1 MPYST
6 ALQVLAICDTNIP
19 VGDITEIIEEVDAW
33 LDSKLPT
40 GTMNAFILR
49 ALSRTGSAI
58 RCYLKDPNAR
68 ELGDY
73 SEDREASLLKLNKF
87 FDELMRDAGGGIGL
101 KYSYE
106 RLPYGD

>member
-19 VGDITEIIEEVDAW
+19 VGDITEIIEEGDAW
-33 LDSKLPT
+33 LDAKLPT

-58 RCYLKDPNAR
+58 RCYLKDPTAS

-73 SEDREASLLKLNKF
+73 SMDREASLLKLNKLY
-87 FDELMRDAGGGIGL
+87 DGLLKDAGGGISTQ
-101 KYSYE
+101 YSYE
-106 RLPYGD
+106 RLNFG